1 MHPSHKSHTTF
12 TKSLSLKHAN
22 QHGKAPPAHSE
33 NPSYPPTTPLWPC
46 QRATVSEPFG
56 LRERPKEP
64 LLRPH
69 PASFRA
75 LFAPFSLSINQ
86 KYLTVN
92 ALQVPHFFRI
102 SSRKSCRPE
111 ISPKW
116 RPKTCSIFW
125 QSENDLII
133 SIIIVWWSA
142 IPAITVH
149 SMWNK
154 IQCQA
159 TFYPYCIIVK
169 NRINKV
175 ENLDIHEFYAIF
187 AIIKMEIWGLK

>member
-1 MHPSHKSHTTF
+1 MHPSHKPHKTF
-12 TKSLSLKHAN
+12 TKSLSSKHAN

-33 NPSYPPTTPLWPC
+33 NPTYPPTTPLWPC

-75 LFAPFSLSINQ
+75 LFTPFSLSINW
-86 KYLTVN
+86 KHLIVN
-92 ALQVPHFFRI
+92 TLQLPHFSRI

-116 RPKTCSIFW
+116 KPKTYSIFW
-125 QSENDLII
+125 QSENQ
-133 SIIIVWWSA
+133 
-142 IPAITVH
+142 
-149 SMWNK
+149 K
-154 IQCQA
+154 R
-159 TFYPYCIIVK
+159 TFKFVAWQQ
-169 NRINKV
+169 
-175 ENLDIHEFYAIF
+175 HGGIF
-187 AIIKMEIWGLK
+187 QW